1 MNNSFWFNEPSILLR
16 KDKVLQLWP
25 YESMSFEDKLNAATR
40 FVILISILGYM
51 VLNNYLILLF
61 GIVLILGLL
70 LLYRGTKQSMI
81 ESFETQLHSDDD
93 KFTKQNPLYNVLM
106 SDYSGDVNKPALKAK
121 YSKTQEA
128 AINKS
133 AKDFVLDNNK
143 DNKEIGKIFT
153 NHVNQVEFEQSMRQF
168 HMNPST
174 SIPNTQ
180 DDFLKYCYGDLH
192 TEKPLKIY

>member
-106 SDYSGDVNKPALKAK
+106 SD
-121 YSKTQEA
+121 
-128 AINKS
+128 I
-133 AKDFVLDNNK
+133 
-143 DNKEIGKIFT
+143 IFKK
-153 NHVNQVEFEQSMRQF
+153 V
-168 HMNPST
+168 
-174 SIPNTQ
+174 
-180 DDFLKYCYGDLH
+180 D
-192 TEKPLKIY
+192 